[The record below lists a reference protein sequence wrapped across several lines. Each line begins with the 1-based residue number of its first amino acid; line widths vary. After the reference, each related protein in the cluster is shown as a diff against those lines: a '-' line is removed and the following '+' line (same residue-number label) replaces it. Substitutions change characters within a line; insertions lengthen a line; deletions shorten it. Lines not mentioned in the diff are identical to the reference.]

1 MKKFK
6 QLQPQ
11 DTFFIAGE
19 TDVVYQHTGG
29 LVILERNDPSEF
41 GFEDFREFMEE
52 RVGKVPHFR
61 WKLHEVPLGLDL
73 PYWVED
79 ENFSFDRHLRRIA
92 VPSPGDSK
100 ALGELVSFLYC
111 RHLDRK
117 HPLWEA
123 WFIEGLENNQCAVFQ
138 KLHHCV
144 MDGEGANNLSKI
156 LVDFEPHAKP
166 REIDSTISEARAG
179 EVPKLWKESI
189 DGLLRLYGF
198 PVKASREAVSAIWP
212 MLRKKMLR
220 NLSKDKQSN
229 GKQKVPI
236 ACFNAEVSDQR
247 GFVFGSLPLADIKM
261 IKDHFG
267 VTVNDVV
274 LAIVSGSLRNYLL
287 RLGELPEKSLRTSIA
302 VSLRTSDDDQFSN
315 RITSVG
321 VTMATDKTDPL
332 ERLQTIAAE
341 TAVAKTRAR
350 SGSNKGL
357 LEIVEML
364 PPFLVAPIISL
375 TPPDQAVRMS
385 GFNLLVSSVR
395 GSDRPMYMRGARQAN
410 TFPMSILGPGM
421 GINVTC
427 ISYCDHVDFGITVE
441 PSLVP
446 DAWSL
451 IDGLTESLDEYKALI
466 GKKYKK
472 KTSRNNSKSEVVL
485 AKKSGPKKN
494 HPAKNASK
502 AKAHISH

>member
-11 DTFFIAGE
+11 DTLFIGGE
-19 TDVVYQHTGG
+19 TDAIYQHTGG
-29 LVILERNDPSEF
+29 LVILDRSDPADF
-41 GFEDFREFMEE
+41 GFDDFREFIVE
-52 RVGKVPHFR
+52 RVGKIPNFH

-79 ENFSFDRHLRRIA
+79 ENFDYDRHIRRIA
-92 VPSPGDSK
+92 VPSPGDKK

-111 RHLDRK
+111 RHLNRK
-117 HPLWEA
+117 HPLWET

-144 MDGEGANNLSKI
+144 MDGEGAKNLSEI
-156 LVDFEPHAKP
+156 LVDFEPNGKP
-166 REIDSTISEARAG
+166 REIDSAISEARAG
-179 EVPKLWKESI
+179 EVPKLWQESI
-189 DGLLRLYGF
+189 DGLMRLYGL
-198 PVKASREAVSAIWP
+198 PIKASREAVNAIWP
-212 MLRKKMLR
+212 AIRKKMLHA
-220 NLSKDKQSN
+220 LKKEKKSAVKPE
-229 GKQKVPI
+229 VPI
-236 ACFNAEVSDQR
+236 TLFNAAVSNQR
-247 GFVFGSLPLADIKM
+247 GFVFGSLPLADIKR

-274 LAIVSGSLRNYLL
+274 LGIVAGSLRNYLL
-287 RLGELPEKSLRTSIA
+287 RLDQLPAASLRTSIA
-302 VSLRTSDDDQFSN
+302 VSLRNQDDDQFSN

-321 VTMATDKTDPL
+321 VTMATDKADPVD
-332 ERLQTIAAE
+332 RLKTIATE
-341 TAVAKTRAR
+341 TAAAKTRAR
-350 SGSNKGL
+350 SGKNKGL
-357 LEIVEML
+357 LELIEIL
-364 PPFLVAPIISL
+364 PPFLVTPVVSMA
-375 TPPDQAVRMS
+375 PPDQAVKIS

-395 GSDRPMYMRGARQAN
+395 GSDRPMYMRSARQAN